1 MTLYVGGPVLVGGSG
16 VGDVL
21 EVGAV
26 VWSSK
31 QEQSQSGW
39 ALNPV
44 LYSPISHNPDLARA
58 CATHRAQRHRRR
70 QDLKTYPRPLQ
81 KSVSSIELAVAGE
94 RTADRAT

>member
-1 MTLYVGGPVLVGGSG
+1 MTLCVGGPVLVGGSG

-31 QEQSQSGW
+31 QEQSRSGW

-58 CATHRAQRHRRR
+58 SLPLTSSPAATTTRP
-70 QDLKTYPRPLQ
+70 QDLPPPPSK
-81 KSVSSIELAVAGE
+81 ICE
-94 RTADRAT
+94 